1 MRYEILSWA
10 NISLNS
16 LVGQSTSMVQ
26 TVLTTVRQIAM
37 KLYIRGIQRMNLK
50 DERMDCYE
58 I

>member
-50 DERMDCYE
+50 DGRMDCYE